1 MTPDSARGRAP
12 GWSMSSLFPGQFL
25 SPIVTRSLAEVIDL
39 TTAFVWI
46 GAVMIVGVV
55 GSGLAAVVIG
65 LSSRARTGIGRW
77 VSPNPIGLNHA
88 DPVLQ

>member
-1 MTPDSARGRAP
+1 
-12 GWSMSSLFPGQFL
+12 MSSLFPGQFL
-25 SPIVTRSLAEVIDL
+25 SPIVTRSLAEVIGQ

-65 LSSRARTGIGRW
+65 LSQQ
-77 VSPNPIGLNHA
+77 SPNRG
-88 DPVLQ
+88 